1 MKLAILTLPL
11 HSNYGG
17 ILQAYALQTVV
28 ERMGHEVVIVNLP
41 IRKESRKVIFS
52 TYLKRFVAKYFLFR
66 PKPLRAWPTK
76 NERNIINQFTDQFIK
91 RNLAVVECRS
101 ISYLYELT
109 MKEKFDG
116 YIVGSDQIWRLGY
129 TPNIFT
135 YFLDFLESIPI
146 RKIAYAASF
155 GIDSWEL
162 TEQETFKCKKLI
174 QKFNAVSVREDS
186 GVALCKKYLKSDATH
201 VLDPT
206 LLLRKEDYISLLPF
220 KYKKTSKSELMVYIL
235 DKSEFNKDIVTRI
248 AKRRN
253 LLINSIS
260 ADAKFWNVGKAHL
273 EKCIV
278 PPLEKWI
285 EGFIKAD
292 FVITDSFHGTVFAI
306 LFHKPF
312 LSIIN
317 STRGSTRFISLL
329 KLLQL
334 EDRIINPSDQ
344 LDIENIDRFID
355 YDKVET
361 LLLKAKESSLHF
373 LQSALMEN

>member
-1 MKLAILTLPL
+1 MKLALLTLPL

-17 ILQAYALQTVV
+17 ILQAYALQTVL
-28 ERMGHEVVIVNLP
+28 ERMGHKVVIVNLP
-41 IRKESRKVIFS
+41 IRKESRKIVFS
-52 TYLKRFVAKYFLFR
+52 TYLKRFVGKYFLFR
-66 PKPLRAWPTK
+66 QKPLRAWPTK
-76 NERNIINQFTDQFIK
+76 NERNIINQFTNQFIK
-91 RNLAVVECRS
+91 CNLAIIECKN
-101 ISYLYELT
+101 ISYLYDLT
-109 MKEKFDG
+109 MKQKFDG
-116 YIVGSDQIWRLGY
+116 YVVGSDQIWRLGY
-129 TPNIFT
+129 TPDIFT
-135 YFLDFLESIPI
+135 YFLDFLESVPL

-155 GIDSWEL
+155 GIDNWEL
-162 TEQETFKCKKLI
+162 TEQQTLKCEKLI
-174 QKFNAVSVREDS
+174 QKFHAISVREDS
-186 GVALCKKYLKSDATH
+186 GVALCKKYLKSNATH

-220 KYKKTSKSELMVYIL
+220 KCKKISRPELMVYIL
-235 DKSEFNKDIVTRI
+235 DKNEFNKDIVAKI

-253 LLINSIS
+253 LLINSVS
-260 ADAKFWNVGKAHL
+260 AEAKFWNVGKAHL

-334 EDRIINPSDQ
+334 EDRIIKPSDK
-344 LDIENIDRFID
+344 LDIQNIDCFID

-373 LQSALMEN
+373 LQCALMEN